1 VSVRGGRLHWQ
12 ALVLCIAGL
21 LAGLVP
27 ASASEGNGAA
37 SFDYLYI
44 EANEGASSGGHAA
57 IRFGSNVYH
66 FQHREGLLVLERE
79 RVDEFLFSTALR
91 SNRSVHISEIDVEP
105 EVAERVADR
114 FLRRH
119 RAQEAQL
126 VVRDAL
132 RQDRNLLE
140 SADASSLL
148 VRGHAYFVP
157 EAAPSIEG
165 SSALRELRARVEARY
180 GADYWGVR
188 RRALHKALEALE
200 TEDPADWDVALPTSA
215 YDHPVFARPWSS
227 RLVDL
232 AAGLAA
238 LDVLEQARA
247 LDPAALNAPQ
257 GDDFRLDAEERRAL
271 AHFARRLEEEL
282 TGLVGSLRN
291 DWGQALLVGM
301 ARLAALETSLARGY
315 FVFLDSFP
323 DEAVEVAAESLR
335 GRDVVAHML
344 GETREQLYAARR
356 YFARAEDPGELAWE
370 RVEERLVR
378 HAELERAAR
387 GERALRLA
395 RGHLVPAR
403 SAPYSLPVFGS
414 GAAAASRA
422 DLTRV
427 RVRHRDYARRIDEL
441 YRYGL
446 ISRNCVT
453 AIFDTLND
461 EFQGSLDES
470 RSALGG
476 VVEGGGFLSFIP
488 FVSAQQVNA
497 RYRVLA
503 RYTLSSYRHA
513 RLREMR
519 ERESPLWLALRES
532 NTLSARTY
540 QRGENDSFFIF
551 FTEDPVW
558 LRPLLGAVNLV
569 AALGESVWGLVKL
582 PVDGGQTLV
591 SGLKGTAVSLPELVF
606 ANIRKGSND
615 WVAPEYRQFEAQP
628 AVP

>member
-1 VSVRGGRLHWQ
+1 
-12 ALVLCIAGL
+12 
-21 LAGLVP
+21 
-27 ASASEGNGAA
+27 
-37 SFDYLYI
+37 
-44 EANEGASSGGHAA
+44 
-57 IRFGSNVYH
+57 
-66 FQHREGLLVLERE
+66 
-79 RVDEFLFSTALR
+79 
-91 SNRSVHISEIDVEP
+91 
-105 EVAERVADR
+105 
-114 FLRRH
+114 
-119 RAQEAQL
+119 
-126 VVRDAL
+126 
-132 RQDRNLLE
+132 
-140 SADASSLL
+140 
-148 VRGHAYFVP
+148 
-157 EAAPSIEG
+157 
-165 SSALRELRARVEARY
+165 
-180 GADYWGVR
+180 
-188 RRALHKALEALE
+188 
-200 TEDPADWDVALPTSA
+200 
-215 YDHPVFARPWSS
+215 
-227 RLVDL
+227 
-232 AAGLAA
+232 
-238 LDVLEQARA
+238 
-247 LDPAALNAPQ
+247 
-257 GDDFRLDAEERRAL
+257 
-271 AHFARRLEEEL
+271 
-282 TGLVGSLRN
+282 
-291 DWGQALLVGM
+291 
-301 ARLAALETSLARGY
+301 
-315 FVFLDSFP
+315 
-323 DEAVEVAAESLR
+323 
-335 GRDVVAHML
+335 
-344 GETREQLYAARR
+344 
-356 YFARAEDPGELAWE
+356 
-370 RVEERLVR
+370 
-378 HAELERAAR
+378 
-387 GERALRLA
+387 LRLA

-414 GAAAASRA
+414 GAAVASRA
-422 DLTRV
+422 DLAAV
-427 RVRHRDYARRIDEL
+427 RARHGDYARRIEGL

-446 ISRNCVT
+446 ISQNCVT

-551 FTEDPVW
+551 FTEDAVW

-615 WVAPEYRQFEAQP
+615 WVAREYRQFEAQP